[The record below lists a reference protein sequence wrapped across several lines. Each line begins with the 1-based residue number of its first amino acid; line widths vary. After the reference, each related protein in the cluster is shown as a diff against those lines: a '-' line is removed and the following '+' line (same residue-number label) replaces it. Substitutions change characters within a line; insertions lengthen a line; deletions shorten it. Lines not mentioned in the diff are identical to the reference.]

1 MRRLKA
7 GVKGALFLT
16 SDDYSHIYADHSF
29 MTKFLR
35 SLLFIGWLGIILFFA
50 LKPDP
55 EVPKG
60 MAPDDVRVFFNTFDA
75 FRNQLA
81 FGVFGITALLL
92 LMGRRILNVKQIVA
106 IAAIAL
112 LIPILEFAQIWM
124 PDTACRHRRCAE
136 RVARS
141 RIGLPAVFGCS
152 GFLENCE
159 SRRLKNWP
167 CNAARGALKAQVKL
181 WILILP

>member
-7 GVKGALFLT
+7 GVNGALFVT
-16 SDDYSHIYADHSF
+16 SDDYSHIYADPSF

-50 LKPDP
+50 LKPNP

-112 LIPILEFAQIWM
+112 LIPFLEFAQIWM
-124 PDTACRHRRCAE
+124 PERHVDIDDVLNGWLGLGLACLLYLAVRGLWKIVSRGGLKTGLATRR
-136 RVARS
+136 
-141 RIGLPAVFGCS
+141 GD
-152 GFLENCE
+152 N
-159 SRRLKNWP
+159 
-167 CNAARGALKAQVKL
+167 
-181 WILILP
+181 

>member
-1 MRRLKA
+1 VRRLKA
-7 GVKGALFLT
+7 GVNGALFLT
-16 SDDYSHIYADHSF
+16 SDDCSHIYADHSF

-60 MAPDDVRVFFNTFDA
+60 MASDDVRVFFNTFDA

-81 FGVFGITALLL
+81 FGVFGIAALLL
-92 LMGRRILNVKQIVA
+92 LMGRRILNVKQTVA

-112 LIPILEFAQIWM
+112 LIPILEFAQVWM
-124 PDTACRHRRCAE
+124 PTRHVDIDDVLNGWLGLGLACLLYLAVRGFWKIVTREGSKTDLATRR
-136 RVARS
+136 
-141 RIGLPAVFGCS
+141 G
-152 GFLENCE
+152 
-159 SRRLKNWP
+159 
-167 CNAARGALKAQVKL
+167 QH
-181 WILILP
+181 

>member
-1 MRRLKA
+1 
-7 GVKGALFLT
+7 
-16 SDDYSHIYADHSF
+16 

-50 LKPDP
+50 LKPNP

-92 LMGRRILNVKQIVA
+92 LMGRRILNAKQIVA
-106 IAAIAL
+106 IAAIAAANSVL
-112 LIPILEFAQIWM
+112 GICAILDAG
-124 PDTACRHRRCAE
+124 TACRHGRCAE

-141 RIGLPAVFGCS
+141 RIGLPAVFGRS
-152 GFLENCE
+152 GPVENC
-159 SRRLKNWP
+159 
-167 CNAARGALKAQVKL
+167 
-181 WILILP
+181 

>member
-1 MRRLKA
+1 MGGLPRIVRRLKA
-7 GVKGALFLT
+7 GVNGALFVT
-16 SDDYSHIYADHSF
+16 SDDYSHIYADPSF

-50 LKPDP
+50 LKPNP

-92 LMGRRILNVKQIVA
+92 LIGRRILNVKQIVA
-106 IAAIAL
+106 IAAITL
-112 LIPILEFAQIWM
+112 LIPFLEFAQIWM
-124 PDTACRHRRCAE
+124 PERHVDIDDVLNGWLGLGLACLLYLAVRGLWKIVSREGLKTGLATRR
-136 RVARS
+136 
-141 RIGLPAVFGCS
+141 GD
-152 GFLENCE
+152 N
-159 SRRLKNWP
+159 
-167 CNAARGALKAQVKL
+167 
-181 WILILP
+181 

>member
-1 MRRLKA
+1 LGGLPRIVRRLKA
-7 GVKGALFLT
+7 GVNGALFLT
-16 SDDYSHIYADHSF
+16 SDDCSQIYADHSF

-81 FGVFGITALLL
+81 FGVFGIAALLL

-106 IAAIAL
+106 ITAIAL

-124 PDTACRHRRCAE
+124 PERHVDFDDVLNGWLGLGLACLLYLA
-136 RVARS
+136 ARS
-141 RIGLPAVFGCS
+141 FWRIVSREGGKTGLAT
-152 GFLENCE
+152 
-159 SRRLKNWP
+159 RR
-167 CNAARGALKAQVKL
+167 GEH
-181 WILILP
+181 

>member
-1 MRRLKA
+1 VRRLKA
-7 GVKGALFLT
+7 GVNGALFLT
-16 SDDYSHIYADHSF
+16 SDDCSHIYADHSF

-81 FGVFGITALLL
+81 FGVFGIAALLL

-106 IAAIAL
+106 ITAIAL

-124 PDTACRHRRCAE
+124 PERHVDFDDVLNGWLGLGLACLLYLA
-136 RVARS
+136 ARS
-141 RIGLPAVFGCS
+141 FWRIVSREGGKTGLAT
-152 GFLENCE
+152 
-159 SRRLKNWP
+159 RR
-167 CNAARGALKAQVKL
+167 GEH
-181 WILILP
+181 

>member
-7 GVKGALFLT
+7 GVNGALFLT
-16 SDDYSHIYADHSF
+16 SDDCSHIYAGHSF

-60 MAPDDVRVFFNTFDA
+60 TATDDVRVFFNTFDA

-81 FGVFGITALLL
+81 FGLFGIAVLLL

-124 PDTACRHRRCAE
+124 PERHVDIDDVLNGWLGLGLACLLYLAVRGFWKIVSREGLKTGLATRRGE
-136 RVARS
+136 H
-141 RIGLPAVFGCS
+141 
-152 GFLENCE
+152 
-159 SRRLKNWP
+159 
-167 CNAARGALKAQVKL
+167 
-181 WILILP
+181 

>member
-1 MRRLKA
+1 VKRLKA

-16 SDDYSHIYADHSF
+16 SDDCSNIYVDHSF

-50 LKPDP
+50 LKPNP

-112 LIPILEFAQIWM
+112 LIPFLEFAQIWM
-124 PDTACRHRRCAE
+124 PERHVDMDDVLNGWLGLGLASLLYLAVRGCWKIVSREGLKTGLATRR
-136 RVARS
+136 
-141 RIGLPAVFGCS
+141 GD
-152 GFLENCE
+152 N
-159 SRRLKNWP
+159 
-167 CNAARGALKAQVKL
+167 
-181 WILILP
+181 

>member
-1 MRRLKA
+1 MKRLKA

-16 SDDYSHIYADHSF
+16 FNDCSHIYADHSF

-35 SLLFIGWLGIILFFA
+35 SLLFIGCLGIILFFA

-60 MAPDDVRVFFNTFDA
+60 MAPNDVRVFFNTFDA

-81 FGVFGITALLL
+81 FGLFGIAALLL
-92 LMGRRILNVKQIVA
+92 LMGRRILNMKQIVA
-106 IAAIAL
+106 VGAIAV

-124 PDTACRHRRCAE
+124 PDRHVDIDDVLNGWLGLGLAC
-136 RVARS
+136 
-141 RIGLPAVFGCS
+141 L
-152 GFLENCE
+152 LY
-159 SRRLKNWP
+159 L
-167 CNAARGALKAQVKL
+167 AARGFWKL
-181 WILILP
+181 VTREGSKTGLATRRGHH